1 MNCKWIIIQHGHCP
15 GCAIGVFGTNY
26 VLCLRLSVA
35 RRRKRKLKIRSPSMD
50 TSKTNPTTLVSQLSI
65 AVSCF
70 FRDCLYADWRWF
82 GRCLRLGS
90 AGVNNL
96 HHFRFW
102 LAQFLAAGRRAE
114 LEQIMPRHESTR
126 TELHPVVT
134 TNKDEYALGIRSV
147 CIHSENPF
155 SENCAFESNLFATN
169 CIMPFPFVWCK
180 IFGSDTKW

>member
-1 MNCKWIIIQHGHCP
+1 MDYYSTWS
-15 GCAIGVFGTNY
+15 
-26 VLCLRLSVA
+26 LSRLR
-35 RRRKRKLKIRSPSMD
+35 
-50 TSKTNPTTLVSQLSI
+50 N
-65 AVSCF
+65 
-70 FRDCLYADWRWF
+70 
-82 GRCLRLGS
+82 RCLRDKLCPLSSSVCCKTSKKETENPKSIDGHFKDQSDDASFS
-90 AGVNNL
+90 AINSCQLFLSRLFICRLKMIRTMLETWIRVYYL